1 MGTGNGLSFHPIIRH
16 HVSLSHGV
24 GMTTVHRARFPGA
37 PRSGA
42 LYPLRSSA
50 SYRGIAWCLRR
61 PVLTRERM
69 MSPLSTVRQSRHPWQ
84 HKATQRAE
92 QNRYWRKQ
100 LARVKHERDRA
111 TTALKEAQAR
121 LGHLEA
127 QSQGL
132 AVPHKVDLVFLA
144 LQLFLVARIGFRAV
158 SRVLSLLAW
167 ALGIQKAPCPQTV
180 INWVTR
186 LAIVRRQSVRMLKGS
201 ALSQAPFSNGLIW
214 MIDISIALGSGK
226 IVAVLALDAQHHR
239 LTQAAPSLGQ
249 VRCLA
254 VSVAVS
260 WTGDTL
266 ADLLK
271 RLIAVMG
278 RPAAY
283 LKDAG
288 SELHKAID
296 VLDAQGLASPAI
308 DDISHAVANMLK
320 RRYHDHPKFPPFVSA
335 CGRVSGTLKHTLL
348 ACLAPP
354 SVHTKARCMPVHRL
368 VTWADRFLA
377 LSPAGGAKAG
387 STLAKLRAC
396 LDLLPS
402 CKALIQRFRDDAVP
416 LLACQKMRKTQGLS
430 HDTLAQCKPLIDAIP
445 SSTVRHE
452 FARSLQYQLQTA
464 TTLGLDGVGLP
475 ISSDPIASLFG
486 VAKHHGVGEMKDANR
501 IALRLPALCGTPTR
515 EEATQ
520 VLEVSVAEQHEMT
533 GRCTSLTT
541 QRREVLPNPS
551 RLESLGREQAGIHGE
566 LLPSAKNRSNHQAI
580 VNISNGY
587 KEVSGS
593 GMHRQD
599 AHRRPE
605 SAVS

>member
-1 MGTGNGLSFHPIIRH
+1 MSQLSKVTYSRH
-16 HVSLSHGV
+16 QWKDK
-24 GMTTVHRARFPGA
+24 AKQ
-37 PRSGA
+37 
-42 LYPLRSSA
+42 
-50 SYRGIAWCLRR
+50 RGD
-61 PVLTRERM
+61 RERY
-69 MSPLSTVRQSRHPWQ
+69 Q
-84 HKATQRAE
+84 
-92 QNRYWRKQ
+92 RKQ
-100 LARVKHERDRA
+100 LARISAERDRV
-111 TTALKEAQAR
+111 TTALKEAQGR
-121 LGHLEA
+121 LRQLEA
-127 QSQGL
+127 HMQGL
-132 AVPHKVDLVFLA
+132 VALPKVDVVWMA
-144 LQLFLVARIGFRAV
+144 LQLFLVVRIGFRAV
-158 SRVLSLLAW
+158 SRVLSLLALT
-167 ALGIQKAPCPQTV
+167 LGIQQAPCPQTM

-186 LAIVRRQSVRMLKGS
+186 LAIVRRQSARLLKGVAPS
-201 ALSQAPFSNGLIW
+201 PTPFSHGLIW
-214 MIDISIALGSGK
+214 MLDVSIALGAGQS
-226 IVAVLALDAQHHR
+226 VAVLALDAHHHH
-239 LTQAAPSLGQ
+239 LSGAAPGLQQ

-254 VSVAVS
+254 VSVAAS

-266 ADLLK
+266 ADVL
-271 RLIAVMG
+271 RHLIAVLG
-278 RPAAY
+278 RPAAS
-283 LKDAG
+283 LKDGG
-288 SELHKAID
+288 SDLHQAID
-296 VLDAQGLASPAI
+296 VLAAQGLASPAM
-308 DDISHAVANMLK
+308 DDISHAVATRLK
-320 RRYHDHPKFPPFVSA
+320 RRYHDHPTFATFVAA
-335 CGRVSGTLKHTLL
+335 CGRVSGALKHTML

-387 STLAKLRAC
+387 SPLAKLRAC

-566 LLPSAKNRSNHQAI
+566 LLPRSEEH
-580 VNISNGY
+580 
-587 KEVSGS
+587 
-593 GMHRQD
+593 
-599 AHRRPE
+599 
-605 SAVS
+605 